1 MGCCVLWAVTFGR
14 ERSGAELRGNPRS
27 VAVAVRIKS
36 EGRTRGMGAAAL
48 TLGLASRG
56 APGQSG
62 EAPGQR
68 ELRGITLYC
77 KIGVLEVTT

>member
-1 MGCCVLWAVTFGR
+1 
-14 ERSGAELRGNPRS
+14 
-27 VAVAVRIKS
+27 
-36 EGRTRGMGAAAL
+36 MGAAAL

-77 KIGVLEVTT
+77 KIGVLEVTM